1 LKKPDRQR
9 RVTLRESTG
18 DLAVSRNACLSGGN
32 DELDNLTAG
41 DAIMPEKKILIVD
54 DNADLV
60 RITGAFLEGHG
71 YSVVS
76 ASDVTEAIKAV
87 QKDKPDLVILDV
99 TMPGGNGLNV
109 LRRLNAANPKNMIP
123 VIVVTGME
131 TRAKAEAFA
140 TGAADFYLKPVN
152 MDTLLESIREEL
164 GQTVKSGRHW

>member
-1 LKKPDRQR
+1 VIWRFPGTPVFQ
-9 RVTLRESTG
+9 
-18 DLAVSRNACLSGGN
+18 GGN
-32 DELDNLTAG
+32 DELDILTAG

-60 RITGAFLEGHG
+60 RIMGAHLEGHG

-76 ASDVTEAIKAV
+76 ASDVAEAIKAV
-87 QKDKPDLVILDV
+87 QKEKPDLIILDV
-99 TMPGGNGLNV
+99 TMPGGNGLDI
-109 LRRLNAANPKNMIP
+109 LKRLNAANPKKMIP

-140 TGAADFYLKPVN
+140 NGAVDFYLKPVN

-164 GQTVKSGRHW
+164 GQPVGAVLD